1 LPAFPACGGN
11 GGVRLHPV
19 GVATGGRDASRQLTK
34 ILDGCGQ
41 GKFVMRAGG
50 TAQSQSIQL
59 QDALQMGEQH
69 LDLFPIAT

>member
-1 LPAFPACGGN
+1 
-11 GGVRLHPV
+11 
-19 GVATGGRDASRQLTK
+19 
-34 ILDGCGQ
+34 LDGCGQ